1 MAEINWSLAQTPDY
15 FGGAMQYQQAA
26 QQQRQQEVDRQAQLA
41 AAQYQQQRQEANDL
55 YQRSRDTATDAR
67 QERQDSA
74 PKIIETDTMIY
85 GVHPVTGAKL
95 FEQPIPQKAP
105 TAPSGYQWANPNNT
119 ALKYIQ
125 GGPDDP
131 VVYGERATVQ
141 RRAIVQNPTPSR
153 ARAGGGSAAS
163 NMPPPPSGWR

>member
-15 FGGAMQYQQAA
+15 FGGAMRSQQL
-26 QQQRQQEVDRQAQLA
+26 RQQEVDRQAQLA
-41 AAQYQQQRQEANDL
+41 AAQYQLQRQEANDL

-105 TAPSGYQWANPNNT
+105 TAPSGYTWADPNNT

-125 GGPDDP
+125 GGPGDP
-131 VVYGERATVQ
+131 SVIGTAAGVRREAVVSR
-141 RRAIVQNPTPSR
+141 PTPSR
-153 ARAGGGSAAS
+153 PRAGGGS
-163 NMPPPPSGWR
+163 NMSGVPSGFVLD

>member
-15 FGGAMQYQQAA
+15 FGGAVRSQQL
-26 QQQRQQEVDRQAQLA
+26 RQQEVDRQAQLA

-55 YQRSRDTATDAR
+55 YQRSRDSATDAR

-105 TAPSGYQWANPNNT
+105 TAPSGYAWADPDNK
-119 ALKYIQ
+119 ALRYIQ
-125 GGPDDP
+125 GGPGDP
-131 VVYGERATVQ
+131 NVIGTVAGVRRDAVVSR
-141 RRAIVQNPTPSR
+141 PTPSR
-153 ARAGGGSAAS
+153 ARASGGSAAS
-163 NMPPPPSGWR
+163 NLPPPPSGWR